1 MPSSRVPAW
10 PECAALPAGFA
21 SGADLGRE
29 GDVAALRDALA
40 ELSRARATCA
50 SSLARGLD
58 APDLRARARE
68 RASWTT
74 LVASNAPAPPTST
87 ARGDASGAAPPPTTR
102 ISRRMARSGA
112 TTLRRAPLPVPPRP
126 RTRARA
132 RNPPRCARS
141 LPPGIPRRRRR
152 GRRRRR
158 RHPGRGSRSVR
169 RRDEGRNVEV
179 HLCRVQTTATRV
191 RERALRGSPRDSI
204 GERASTRG
212 ATLLLPRAT
221 LPLPRR
227 LPRRAGE
234 RLPPTRILATSRRV
248 FPRRIRRV
256 RRRETRRRGTDTS
269 DDDGSGR
276 GPRRERA
283 DTRGDPPAIGSDRSA
298 IGFDDR
304 AAENH
309 PRLVVGKKIKTLR
322 SRRNPPGL
330 RRDARGRNPRGGRED
345 TGRGWWPTHSIQRRR
360 DGADARARRRGRR
373 RRDCGRRGTRRRRA
387 RGRLSRVV
395 HDVRASRQVR
405 GIVRSGR
412 RRLSRCFGRR
422 SERRRRRAPRRLRR

>member
-87 ARGDASGAAPPPTTR
+87 ARGDASGAAPPRRPG
-102 ISRRMARSGA
+102 SRAGW
-112 TTLRRAPLPVPPRP
+112 
-126 RTRARA
+126 RARA
-132 RNPPRCARS
+132 RRRFDALPFRCPRARERAREPATHPVVHAAS
-141 LPPGIPRRRRR
+141 PPGIPRRRRR

-191 RERALRGSPRDSI
+191 RGRALGGSPRDSI
-204 GERASTRG
+204 DERASTRG

-234 RLPPTRILATSRRV
+234 RLPPTRIRNFAA
-248 FPRRIRRV
+248 RIPSTRSGRV

-309 PRLVVGKKIKTLR
+309 PRLVVREKIKTLR